1 MKRSMI
7 RSRLAQRGKAPLLV
21 YRLAWTAAAALLL
34 TLGTARAAPS
44 PTVLV
49 LSVAEEGRQQ
59 DSLRSQVSEL
69 MQRAGAR
76 PIDSAGLTAA
86 NRACQEPV
94 CLGKLAEDHRAELI
108 LAARIE
114 RRSRHERLVDM
125 WLYEAKGGSDQSER
139 GLCDVRDLKDC
150 VTSLAGKLI
159 APQLDGSP
167 PREGEPRPAA
177 SLTAPP
183 KAPARRASRPGWRIG
198 LGVGLT
204 TVALG
209 ALATGISTSV
219 LQGKE
224 GPSGSC
230 MPTGQEMACAY
241 NFMPLSTS
249 SYVAAGVL
257 AVGAI
262 LSFSLPVARTQQREK
277 QR

>member
-1 MKRSMI
+1 MI
-7 RSRLAQRGKAPLLV
+7 RSRFAYRGKGPLLI
-21 YRLAWTAAAALLL
+21 YRLARLAVVALLL
-34 TLGTARAAPS
+34 IAGTASAAPS

-49 LSVAEEGRQQ
+49 LSVAEEGRQH
-59 DSLRSQVSEL
+59 DSLRNQVGEL

-76 PIDSAGLTAA
+76 PIDDAGLTAA

-125 WLYEAKGGSDQSER
+125 WLYEAKSGSDQSER
-139 GLCDVRDLKDC
+139 GLCDVRDMKDC

-159 APQLDGSP
+159 APQLDGSA
-167 PREGEPRPAA
+167 PREGKEPGPAA
-177 SLTAPP
+177 LIASS

-204 TVALG
+204 TLALG
-209 ALATGISTSV
+209 ALATGIGTSV
-219 LQGKE
+219 LQGQA
-224 GPSGSC
+224 GPTGSC
-230 MPTGQEMACAY
+230 PQVGQEMGCAY
-241 NFMPLSTS
+241 NFMPLSTP

-262 LSFSLPVARTQQREK
+262 LSFSLPAARAQQKEK